1 MAKVLVKMFKRAE
14 DMNEAIIR
22 LKAKGFK
29 ARLIDSNAS
38 VSNEL
43 ADAGLS
49 EQALGYY
56 QIGLGV
62 GGKII
67 TVKVEDSEVDKVNEL
82 LGSIGFE
89 ELSDRPAQWFN
100 SPGFTKAEKMSTTN
114 PIDAQMTGDFRK
126 Y

>member
-1 MAKVLVKMFKRAE
+1 MAKVLVKMFKRTE
-14 DMNEAIIR
+14 DINEAIIR

-29 ARLIDSNAS
+29 ARLIEDSAG
-38 VSNEL
+38 VGNEL

-56 QIGLGV
+56 QIGVGI

-67 TVKVEDSEVDKVNEL
+67 KIKVEDSQADEVNEL
-82 LGSIGFE
+82 LSSIGFK
-89 ELSDRPAQWFN
+89 ELSERPAQWFN
-100 SPGFTKAEKMSTTN
+100 SPGFAKAEKMTSTN